1 METMTSQDGTTIA
14 YDRTGSGPVVI
25 LVGGAMGIRAK
36 FRPIAELLAGDL
48 TVLNDDRRGRGDSG
62 DTPPYAPE
70 HEYEDIAALV
80 AAAGGEAALYGISSR
95 AILALEAARHLG
107 SGVTRLTLYEPPFI
121 IDDSRPALPKY
132 YVERMDALVAS
143 GKRDDAVELFMTDAI
158 RIPDEHLVGM
168 RDWPD

>member
-80 AAAGGEAALYGISSR
+80 AAAGGEAALYGISSH

-107 SGVTRLTLYEPPFI
+107 SGVTQLTLYEPPFI
-121 IDDSRPALPKY
+121 IDDSRPALPTD
-132 YVERMDALVAS
+132 YVEIWTRWWRPAS
-143 GKRDDAVELFMTDAI
+143 GTM
-158 RIPDEHLVGM
+158 PSNCS
-168 RDWPD
+168 